1 MIVPGDDGVV
11 TIFSADL
18 DVGQKLRDNK
28 FLLVDA
34 FLDEDDLMVFHKG
47 TTYLNGVA
55 DIAELSCAI
64 AANHESVRVVVLVL
78 GLYAHDGYECTDCAD
93 NFLHFKCF
101 DCRCKDTEKR
111 EKCKRKTC
119 FSFISE
125 CMVSSVKEKI
135 RNNLMFVMLKE

>member
-1 MIVPGDDGVV
+1 MIVPCDDGVV

-18 DVGQKLRDNK
+18 DVGQKLRDNE

-78 GLYAHDGYECTDCAD
+78 
-93 NFLHFKCF
+93 
-101 DCRCKDTEKR
+101 
-111 EKCKRKTC
+111 
-119 FSFISE
+119 
-125 CMVSSVKEKI
+125 
-135 RNNLMFVMLKE
+135 